1 MSASAIFL
9 DRDGT
14 IIEDSGYLFDPD
26 SVRLLPNAAEGLA
39 RLRLAGFQLVLV
51 SNQSGIARGIFD
63 EAALARVHSRLEA
76 LLAERGVR
84 LDAAYYCPFLAGPD
98 ASVET
103 YRRESPLR
111 KPGPGMLLQAA
122 GELGLDLSQSWM
134 IGNAATDVLAGKAA
148 GCRTILLQQTP
159 QPGTQAGETATPV
172 RSAPPYAG
180 AKSAF
185 SLDEVADT
193 MVARDLLDAS
203 AIILHGA
210 EERT

>member
-1 MSASAIFL
+1 MSARAIFL

-14 IIEDSGYLFDPD
+14 IIEDSGYLFEPD

-39 RLRLAGFQLVLV
+39 RLKLAGFQLVLV

-134 IGNAATDVLAGKAA
+134 IGNAATDVLAGNAA
-148 GCRTILLQQTP
+148 GCRTIRLEPSP
-159 QPGTQAGETATPV
+159 QPGTHGEFAVSHRPIPASSGATPAFSAGEA
-172 RSAPPYAG
+172 AG
-180 AKSAF
+180 
-185 SLDEVADT
+185 T
-193 MVARDLLDAS
+193 WVARDLLDAS